1 MRELKN
7 VIRRGRTAGL
17 TPAHYAISDV
27 PAGIFDAD
35 VFAHFS
41 LSLSL
46 CVLIRWFGE
55 YVLYL
60 LWLWLCLPT
69 GQSRPGVGRFEKKS
83 NKRILECANV
93 HREGSC
99 SRDTVGRYDERSVVV
114 WNRPGGCF

>member
-1 MRELKN
+1 MSSDFEWTAFLQVGIFGAYTYETTILLARTPEDLMRELKN

-46 CVLIRWFGE
+46 CRSL
-55 YVLYL
+55 
-60 LWLWLCLPT
+60 
-69 GQSRPGVGRFEKKS
+69 SRFDG
-83 NKRILECANV
+83 LESMC
-93 HREGSC
+93 R
-99 SRDTVGRYDERSVVV
+99 
-114 WNRPGGCF
+114 

>member
-7 VIRRGRTAGL
+7 VIRMGRTAGL

-46 CVLIRWFGE
+46 CLALDSMGWRVCSCCG
-55 YVLYL
+55 
-60 LWLWLCLPT
+60 CCCGLPT
-69 GQSRPGVGRFEKKS
+69 GQSRPGVARFEKKAI
-83 NKRILECANV
+83 KRILKSVRTSTARVLVAEI
-93 HREGSC
+93 GMM
-99 SRDTVGRYDERSVVV
+99 RDL
-114 WNRPGGCF
+114 

>member
-7 VIRRGRTAGL
+7 VIRMGRTAGL

-41 LSLSL
+41 LSLPLS
-46 CVLIRWFGE
+46 VSVSIRWVGE

-60 LWLWLCLPT
+60 L
-69 GQSRPGVGRFEKKS
+69 
-83 NKRILECANV
+83 
-93 HREGSC
+93 
-99 SRDTVGRYDERSVVV
+99 
-114 WNRPGGCF
+114 

>member
-41 LSLSL
+41 LALSLSIRFDSMGWRMCSSSCCCCYCCGCQRGRVDRGYADWKKGNKKNL
-46 CVLIRWFGE
+46 KSVRTSTARVLVAEIGMM
-55 YVLYL
+55 
-60 LWLWLCLPT
+60 
-69 GQSRPGVGRFEKKS
+69 
-83 NKRILECANV
+83 
-93 HREGSC
+93 
-99 SRDTVGRYDERSVVV
+99 RDL
-114 WNRPGGCF
+114 

>member
-46 CVLIRWFGE
+46 SVAVSIRWFGE

-60 LWLWLCLPT
+60 L
-69 GQSRPGVGRFEKKS
+69 
-83 NKRILECANV
+83 
-93 HREGSC
+93 
-99 SRDTVGRYDERSVVV
+99 
-114 WNRPGGCF
+114 

>member
-41 LSLSL
+41 LSLS
-46 CVLIRWFGE
+46 VSIRWLGE
-55 YVLYL
+55 R
-60 LWLWLCLPT
+60 
-69 GQSRPGVGRFEKKS
+69 G
-83 NKRILECANV
+83 
-93 HREGSC
+93 
-99 SRDTVGRYDERSVVV
+99 VVV
-114 WNRPGGCF
+114 VVVVVVAQRSRVDRGRVSKKAIKNPRVYGRPPRGFL

>member
-41 LSLSL
+41 LSLS
-46 CVLIRWFGE
+46 VG
-55 YVLYL
+55 
-60 LWLWLCLPT
+60 LCL
-69 GQSRPGVGRFEKKS
+69 
-83 NKRILECANV
+83 
-93 HREGSC
+93 GSMAW
-99 SRDTVGRYDERSVVV
+99 RVRVVLVVDVVV
-114 WNRPGGCF
+114 VCQRGRVDWGWEDSKKKKQ

>member
-7 VIRRGRTAGL
+7 VIRMGGTAGL

-46 CVLIRWFGE
+46 SLSLSRFDSIRWVGE
-55 YVLYL
+55 
-60 LWLWLCLPT
+60 C
-69 GQSRPGVGRFEKKS
+69 
-83 NKRILECANV
+83 
-93 HREGSC
+93 
-99 SRDTVGRYDERSVVV
+99 VVV
-114 WNRPGGCF
+114 VVVVVVAQRSRVDRGWKDSKRKQ

>member
-60 LWLWLCLPT
+60 LWLFLRFANGAEST
-69 GQSRPGVGRFEKKS
+69 GGGKIRKK
-83 NKRILECANV
+83 KQ
-93 HREGSC
+93 
-99 SRDTVGRYDERSVVV
+99 
-114 WNRPGGCF
+114 